1 MYKVVVN
8 TWYES
13 EYICYGEY
21 SRGGE
26 LWYRVVESNIPWN
39 NAGKGE
45 YEYYIARE
53 WEVYVELL
61 TGLYTNDF
69 LREVMQHEDF
79 EERLKKLLDEAGVEI
94 EWVDLHL
101 RGKNV
106 KIIC

>member
-1 MYKVVVN
+1 MYKVVVR
-8 TWYES
+8 TWWEPGRECSDGCCWQPGERLYE
-13 EYICYGEY
+13 
-21 SRGGE
+21 
-26 LWYRVVESNIPWN
+26 VVESNIPWN

-69 LREVMQHEDF
+69 LREVMAHEDF

-94 EWVDLHL
+94 EWVDLD
-101 RGKNV
+101 
-106 KIIC
+106 

>member
-8 TWYES
+8 TWYEP
-13 EYICYGEY
+13 EYIDYRKYPG
-21 SRGGE
+21 GGE

-61 TGLYTNDF
+61 TGLYTNGF
-69 LREVMQHEDF
+69 LREVMAHEDF

-94 EWVDLHL
+94 EWVDFVLE
-101 RGKNV
+101 RKE
-106 KIIC
+106 C

>member
-13 EYICYGEY
+13 KYIDYGEY
-21 SRGGE
+21 SGGGE

-69 LREVMQHEDF
+69 LRGVMAHEDF

-94 EWVDLHL
+94 EWVDFVLE
-101 RGKNV
+101 RKE
-106 KIIC
+106 C

>member
-13 EYICYGEY
+13 EYIGYGEY
-21 SRGGE
+21 SGGGE

-45 YEYYIARE
+45 YEYYTARE

-69 LREVMQHEDF
+69 LREVMAHEDF

-94 EWVDLHL
+94 EWVDFVLE
-101 RGKNV
+101 RKE
-106 KIIC
+106 C

>member
-13 EYICYGEY
+13 KYIDYGGY
-21 SRGGE
+21 SGGGE

-61 TGLYTNDF
+61 TGLYTNDL
-69 LREVMQHEDF
+69 LREVMAHEDF

-94 EWVDLHL
+94 EWVDTEE
-101 RGKNV
+101 V
-106 KIIC
+106 